1 MHQFTLVVDE
11 SHLEIDAVGFRK
23 VPRGRG
29 FLRAEDLCNCEGTFE
44 RPDHYLFVEL
54 WRGRKVCSLVVVIFN
69 LKGRRAAFGVAA
81 DQGGRLEFSEL
92 VPSQRCAV
100 ALQNAR
106 LHRKNVPAALAPKRE
121 RQVVEMGVYVDLRA
135 ELKGQLFGFG
145 KNLYRLCCE
154 LDAAEGPFPL
164 RIFRTR
170 FDFALDRN
178 YPLRTQIFR
187 DLKRLRR
194 FGRNDD
200 LNGAA
205 SVAHIKKDEFAVVAP
220 HLDAAGHGHALPYG
234 AWQFFVQR
242 SFHTM
247 FGS

>member
-1 MHQFTLVVDE
+1 M
-11 SHLEIDAVGFRK
+11 
-23 VPRGRG
+23 
-29 FLRAEDLCNCEGTFE
+29 
-44 RPDHYLFVEL
+44 
-54 WRGRKVCSLVVVIFN
+54 
-69 LKGRRAAFGVAA
+69 
-81 DQGGRLEFSEL
+81 
-92 VPSQRCAV
+92 
-100 ALQNAR
+100 
-106 LHRKNVPAALAPKRE
+106 
-121 RQVVEMGVYVDLRA
+121 VEMRVYIDLGA
-135 ELKGQLFGFG
+135 ELKGQLLRFG
-145 KNLYRLCCE
+145 KNLYRLRCE
-154 LDAAEGPFPL
+154 FNAAEGPFPFC
-164 RIFRTR
+164 IFRTR
-170 FDFALDRN
+170 FYFALDRN

-205 SVAHIKKDEFAVVAP
+205 SVAHIKKDEFAMVAP